1 MSTREAIKTIVYI
14 LATLALVVGA
24 VWWLGGCGDR
34 GIKDLPSRP
43 DAVPPA
49 GNNLIKLTWDP
60 EDTYEAYTIPLDG
73 RIGYEVC
80 WSQFEAALSF
90 NGWYAAHVGYNE
102 FRQDVMC
109 VDIPDTQRATVEF
122 PDGHWFAAV
131 RAVYVDPNPANPTG
145 VWKTKFSNVIEVR
158 TRPLIATPI
167 EGIGP

>member
-1 MSTREAIKTIVYI
+1 MRICCCYRLTQVPHS
-14 LATLALVVGA
+14 
-24 VWWLGGCGDR
+24 
-34 GIKDLPSRP
+34 KDWKSKIIE
-43 DAVPPA
+43 VKS
-49 GNNLIKLTWDP
+49 I
-60 EDTYEAYTIPLDG
+60 
-73 RIGYEVC
+73 RI
-80 WSQFEAALSF
+80 S
-90 NGWYAAHVGYNE
+90 HPNE

-145 VWKTKFSNVIEVR
+145 VWKAKFSNVIEVR